1 MHRAFGLEIPQTLP
15 EMCDPRTMAV
25 LVYDMQI
32 GVVNQIKNGPEI
44 VGKVAEVISAAR
56 EGGFRVFFS
65 RYMTLPK
72 EVAGIAQLRMAM
84 AWQRVASPELVQTIF
99 RSDSPGFQLVPEL
112 AALPTE
118 AVFDRITMSA
128 FEGNPLTIAL
138 RDCGIISVA
147 HVGVALEVG
156 IEPSV
161 RHAADLGFIPIL
173 VTDACGAGHA
183 DAAERSLESL
193 KFAGDAVFTDV
204 ANISPLL
211 RRKNP

>member
-1 MHRAFGLEIPQTLP
+1 MHHAFGLNIPQTLP

-44 VGKVAEVISAAR
+44 ISKAAEVVSAAR
-56 EGGFRVFFS
+56 AGGFRVFFT
-65 RYMTLPK
+65 RYMSLPK
-72 EVAGIAQLRMAM
+72 EVAGAAQLRMAM
-84 AWQRVASPELVQTIF
+84 AWQRVASPELVQSIF
-99 RSDSPGFQLVPEL
+99 LPDSPGFQMVPEL
-112 AALPTE
+112 AARPTE

-147 HVGVALEVG
+147 FVGVALEVG

-183 DAAERSLESL
+183 EAAERSVESL
-193 KFAGDAVFTDV
+193 KFAGDTIFTDA
-204 ANISPLL
+204 ANISVLL
-211 RRKNP
+211 SPR

>member
-1 MHRAFGLEIPQTLP
+1 MHRAFGLNIPQTLP

-32 GVVNQIKNGPEI
+32 GVVKQIKNGPEI
-44 VGKVAEVISAAR
+44 VSKVAEVISAAR
-56 EGGFRVFFS
+56 KGGFRVFFT

-72 EVAGIAQLRMAM
+72 EVAGVTQLRMAM

-112 AALPTE
+112 AAHPTE

-147 HVGVALEVG
+147 LVGVALEVG

-183 DAAERSLESL
+183 EAAERSLESL
-193 KFAGDAVFTDV
+193 KFAGDAVFTDA
-204 ANISPLL
+204 ANISALL
-211 RRKNP
+211 SRK

>member
-1 MHRAFGLEIPQTLP
+1 MHRAFELNIPQTLP

-32 GVVNQIKNGPEI
+32 GVVKQIKNGPEI
-44 VGKVAEVISAAR
+44 ISKVAEVISAAR
-56 EGGFRVFFS
+56 EGGFRVFFT

-72 EVAGIAQLRMAM
+72 EVAGVAQLRMAM

-99 RSDSPGFQLVPEL
+99 RPDSPGFQLVPEL
-112 AALPTE
+112 AARPTE

-138 RDCGIISVA
+138 RDCGIISVGIM
-147 HVGVALEVG
+147 GVALEVG

-183 DAAERSLESL
+183 EAAERSLESL
-193 KFAGDAVFTDV
+193 KFAGDAVFTD
-204 ANISPLL
+204 ASNISLL
-211 RRKNP
+211 LSRR

>member
-1 MHRAFGLEIPQTLP
+1 MHRAFGFNIPQTLP
-15 EMCDPRTMAV
+15 EMCDPSTMAV

-32 GVVNQIKNGPEI
+32 GVTKQIKNGPEI
-44 VGKVAEVISAAR
+44 ISKVAEVISAAR
-56 EGGFRVFFS
+56 EGGFRVFFT

-72 EVAGIAQLRMAM
+72 EVAGVAQLRMAM

-99 RSDSPGFQLVPEL
+99 RPDSPGFQLVPEL
-112 AALPTE
+112 AAGPTE
-118 AVFDRITMSA
+118 VVFDRITMSA

-147 HVGVALEVG
+147 VMGVALEVG

-173 VTDACGAGHA
+173 VTDACGAGNA
-183 DAAERSLESL
+183 EAAERSLENL
-193 KFAGDAVFTDV
+193 KFAGDAVFTDG
-204 ANISPLL
+204 ANISALL
-211 RRKNP
+211 RRR

>member
-1 MHRAFGLEIPQTLP
+1 MNHAFGLDIPQTLA

-25 LVYDMQI
+25 LVYDMQV
-32 GVVNQIKNGPEI
+32 GVVKQIKNGPEI
-44 VGKVAEVISAAR
+44 TRKSAEVVSSAR
-56 EGGFRVFFS
+56 QGGFRVFFT

-72 EVAGIAQLRMAM
+72 EVSGIAQLRMAM

-99 RSDSPGFQLVPEL
+99 RPDSPGFQLVPEL
-112 AALPTE
+112 AARPTE

-147 HVGVALEVG
+147 IVGVALEVG

-173 VTDACGAGHA
+173 VTDACGTGHA
-183 DAAERSLESL
+183 EAAERSLESL
-193 KFAGDAVFTDV
+193 KFAGDAVFSDV
-204 ANISPLL
+204 ATISAMLSN
-211 RRKNP
+211 R

>member
-1 MHRAFGLEIPQTLP
+1 
-15 EMCDPRTMAV
+15 MCDPRTMAV

-32 GVVNQIKNGPEI
+32 GVVAQIKNGPEI
-44 VGKVAEVISAAR
+44 VGKVTEVISAAR
-56 EGGFRVFFS
+56 QGGFRVFFS

-72 EVAGIAQLRMAM
+72 EMAGVAQLRTAM

-99 RSDSPGFQLVPEL
+99 RPDSPGFQLVPEL
-112 AALPTE
+112 AARPTE

-147 HVGVALEVG
+147 VVGVALEVG
-156 IEPSV
+156 IEPSL
-161 RHAADLGFIPIL
+161 RHAADLGFIPVL

-193 KFAGDAVFTDV
+193 KFAGDTVFTDV
-204 ANISPLL
+204 ATISVLL
-211 RRKNP
+211 SHK

>member
-1 MHRAFGLEIPQTLP
+1 MQSAFGLNVPQTLA
-15 EMCDPRTMAV
+15 EMCDPRTLAIV
-25 LVYDMQI
+25 VYDMQI
-32 GVVNQIKNGPEI
+32 GVLNQIKNGPEI
-44 VGKVAEVISAAR
+44 ISKVAEVISAAR

-72 EVAGIAQLRMAM
+72 EVAGVVQLRMAM
-84 AWQRVASPELVQTIF
+84 AWQRVASPDLVQTIF
-99 RSDSPGFQLVPEL
+99 HPDSPGFQLVPEL
-112 AALPTE
+112 AARSTE

-138 RDCGIISVA
+138 RDCGIMSVA
-147 HVGVALEVG
+147 FVGVALEVG

-183 DAAERSLESL
+183 HAAERSLESL

-204 ANISPLL
+204 AQLSALL
-211 RRKNP
+211 KRK